1 MKELSMTDAAFLYLE
16 SEQMPMTIAS
26 VQVLDPKN

>member
-1 MKELSMTDAAFLYLE
+1 MKQLSMTDAAFLYLE

-26 VQVLDPKN
+26 LSAWSS